1 MLFFLYIVPVL
12 LPVLL
17 PDGDS
22 EEDSESDG
30 DDDGDEA
37 VNLLARQSSV
47 EQRTTGIDKR
57 NLFITWTLRRLGG
70 VEQRD

>member
-47 EQRTTGIDKR
+47 EQRTAGVM
-57 NLFITWTLRRLGG
+57 LGMSAA
-70 VEQRD
+70 EDAY